1 MFPRD
6 KGGVVDPR
14 LIVSSYLRLYPS
26 PFTYWR
32 AIIRGLK
39 VYGTLKLRVV
49 DLSTF
54 PLHIG
59 APTQS
64 IDRKSTRLNSSHST
78 LSRMPS
84 SA

>member
-6 KGGVVDPR
+6 KGGIVDPR

-59 APTQS
+59 APTHS
-64 IDRKSTRLNSSHST
+64 ISFPPFPCLCCANVWAPVAHVY
-78 LSRMPS
+78 
-84 SA
+84 